1 MVDGPELELGRRTDQ
16 LEPGR
21 ELVSELRILLP
32 WLGLRSTEPV
42 ESMRSA
48 RWFGLVV
55 RAGWLSIAL
64 LGISALLTDVSQIT
78 SS

>member
-1 MVDGPELELGRRTDQ
+1 MWFRRVTTMS
-16 LEPGR
+16 
-21 ELVSELRILLP
+21 LVTVGMATVILLP